1 LVDVDHHG
9 DAGDLRMLGRSDRE
23 RRDVVPAAGEERGD
37 AGERT
42 GLVLHQDREGLV
54 LGGHDVIGRARR
66 VSCARRASGVHCTH
80 GVHDQMSLSHSGLM
94 PCAIWISSLETPDG
108 TIGQTI
114 ASALTL
120 TSTTSVWSL
129 FAIAWRRVSSLS
141 PSRAERRPS
150 QPYATASLPRSGWRR
165 EPWPVC
171 RSVIECRWS

>member
-1 LVDVDHHG
+1 
-9 DAGDLRMLGRSDRE
+9 MLGGAHRE
-23 RRDVVPAAGEERGD
+23 RGDVVAAAREQRGD
-37 AGERT
+37 AGEDT
-42 GLVLHQDREGLV
+42 GLVLHQHGEGLA
-54 LGGHDVIGRARR
+54 LGGHDEIGRG
-66 VSCARRASGVHCTH
+66 RAHA
-80 GVHDQMSLSHSGLM
+80 QMSLSHSGLM
-94 PCAIWISSLETPDG
+94 PCAIWISSLETTAG
-108 TIGQTI
+108 TIGQTM